1 MPKCHFLKKDKYSKL
16 LVDSNESSLERKFL
30 LFDRSLFFVA
40 VSMYSYE
47 GYSISP
53 FSSSPLFFGGGH
65 EIDEQNHSKNHE
77 WFSFVFH
84 PSIQTGEK
92 TSTEAPKSTPFEAE
106 VVLASDSED
115 GRWGVSVRYDSLEN
129 SWVFGCSFLKG
140 FNPLL
145 GP

>member
-1 MPKCHFLKKDKYSKL
+1 M
-16 LVDSNESSLERKFL
+16 
-30 LFDRSLFFVA
+30 LFDRSL
-40 VSMYSYE
+40 S
-47 GYSISP
+47 
-53 FSSSPLFFGGGH
+53 FSLQFQCILMKVTLFLHFPVPHFFFGGGH

>member
-1 MPKCHFLKKDKYSKL
+1 MNLPWRGSFCFLIALSFSLQFQCILMKVTLFLHFP
-16 LVDSNESSLERKFL
+16 VPH
-30 LFDRSLFFVA
+30 FFFA
-40 VSMYSYE
+40 
-47 GYSISP
+47 
-53 FSSSPLFFGGGH
+53 GGH

-115 GRWGVSVRYDSLEN
+115 GRWGVSVRYDCLEN